1 MNLIA
6 DRPDY
11 PTDRPGHM
19 VGPSNRPG
27 AKSDAQQHLKQ
38 VLFLAIILHF
48 FCMPSVYLFFVRRIP
63 LWTK

>member
-48 FCMPSVYLFFVRRIP
+48 FACLQCIYFL
-63 LWTK
+63 